1 MARGRC
7 AGCGMTNASIK
18 KMRAHLMSCPAY
30 TELFQSAPER
40 ALEPAQEQQRWLA
53 DEGSSEAR
61 EAARDVRL
69 EALRERLAAARV
81 AQVDRWK
88 TPDDLLG

>member
-18 KMRAHLMSCPAY
+18 KMRAHIMSCPDY
-30 TELFQSAPER
+30 TELFQRAPER
-40 ALEPAQEQQRWLA
+40 ALEPVQEQERWLA
-53 DEGSSEAR
+53 AEGSAEAR
-61 EAARDVRL
+61 DAARDERL

-81 AQVDRWK
+81 AQVDRWR
-88 TPDDLLG
+88 TPDDLLS